1 MSNPAEQI
9 SQTMTKRDDET
20 GEERE
25 ARLLA
30 EAEAEL
36 DEAILH
42 QHQEEIAATRAPD
55 EAKIGIW
62 GKVLGAAFRSAG
74 R

>member
-1 MSNPAEQI
+1 MNNPAEQI
-9 SQTMTKRDDET
+9 SQPMAKPNDET
-20 GEERE
+20 PKERE

-55 EAKIGIW
+55 EARIGIW
-62 GKVLGAAFRSAG
+62 GKVLGASFRSAG

>member
-1 MSNPAEQI
+1 MNNPAEQI
-9 SQTMTKRDDET
+9 SQLMTKRDDET

-30 EAEAEL
+30 EAQAEL

-42 QHQEEIAATRAPD
+42 QHQEEIAAQRAPH

-74 R
+74 V